1 MRNSFEPR
9 LQRTWIAAGTAVVG
23 IGTQV
28 YNGIKQK
35 NEAKKLASQNQY
47 HPMGIPREE
56 LENQQIAK
64 NQALQ
69 GLPSQQYNMAMQNI
83 QRQQQTALAGGQ
95 DRRAGLGL
103 IGQTQQNT
111 DDATGRLDVENAN
124 ARLQNQ
130 RSLYGVNN
138 QVAAYKTQDWQNN
151 EENRQRNYNYS
162 QQLLGASNENITG
175 AIDSGLAA
183 ITGMAGNGLFSG
195 WKPLRNASGANPLN
209 TKVDRSNNTTPNVQG
224 GALNPLNLSFT

>member
-1 MRNSFEPR
+1 M
-9 LQRTWIAAGTAVVG
+9 TWIAAGTAVVG

-35 NEAKKLASQNQY
+35 NEARKIASQNQY
-47 HPMGIPREE
+47 KPQGIPREE

-69 GLPSQQYNMAMQNI
+69 GLPSQQYNQAMQNI
-83 QRQQQTALAGGQ
+83 QRQQQAALAGGQ
-95 DRRAGLGL
+95 DRRSGLGL
-103 IGQTQQNT
+103 VGATQQNA

-130 RSLYGVNN
+130 SKLFGINN
-138 QVAAYKTQDWQNN
+138 QVAGYRTQEWNQN

-162 QQLLGASNENITG
+162 QQLLGAGNENITG
-175 AIDSGLAA
+175 AIDSGLAG
-183 ITGMAGNGLFSG
+183 ITQLAGRGLFGGYGSQG
-195 WKPLRNASGANPLN
+195 KAANPLRGGGGNPQDTGVN
-209 TKVDRSNNTTPNVQG
+209 TDNYNQPNVQG
-224 GALNPLNLSFT
+224 SGLNPLNLSFT